1 MFPFIT
7 LHFGSEKVLI
17 PTFFIVLIAVAIL
30 VLYFNERRARSH
42 FQIYFSSFK
51 QLPFRKKH
59 LYDVILL
66 IMISSFLGSRA
77 FHVIYEHPRFYF
89 ENPEEIL
96 YFWKGGYVFFGG
108 FFLSLASVAVYCFFK
123 AKKNGLGLFLSLGDF
138 LAPSFSLS
146 YALGRLG
153 CFFEGCCFG
162 RFCSL
167 PWAVQLRHPTQLYA
181 FFYELIVFALL
192 TKNEKHFQKQ
202 KGHLFIFWIF
212 MHSAGRWIM
221 ESFRAD
227 FRGANYYGVS
237 ISAWISL
244 SLMTLC
250 GLWLYSYRRQK

>member
-7 LHFGSEKVLI
+7 LHFASEKILL
-17 PTFFIVLIAVAIL
+17 PTFFIVLITVSVI
-30 VLYFNERRARSH
+30 VLYFNERRAHSH

-51 QLPFRKKH
+51 KLPFNKKN

-66 IMISSFLGSRA
+66 IMISSFIGSRA
-77 FHVIYEHPRFYF
+77 FHIIYEHPRFYF
-89 ENPEEIL
+89 ENPMEIL

-108 FFLSLASVAVYCFFK
+108 FFLSFASIALYCYIRS
-123 AKKNGLGLFLSLGDF
+123 KKHGVHLFLSLGDF
-138 LAPSFSLS
+138 LTPSFSLS

-181 FFYELIVFALL
+181 FIYEMIVFTLL
-192 TKNEKHFQKQ
+192 TKNEKHFQK
-202 KGHLFIFWIF
+202 KRGHLFIFWIF
-212 MHSAGRWIM
+212 MHSAGRWVM

-227 FRGANYYGVS
+227 FRGANYFGVS

-244 SLMTLC
+244 CLILVS
-250 GLWLYSYRRQK
+250 GIWLYSYREQK